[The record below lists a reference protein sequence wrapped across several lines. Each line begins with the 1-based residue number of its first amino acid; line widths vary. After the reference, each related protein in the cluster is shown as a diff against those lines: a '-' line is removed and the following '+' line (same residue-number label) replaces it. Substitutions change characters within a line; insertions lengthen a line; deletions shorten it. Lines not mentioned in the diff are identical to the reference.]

1 VALRDSV
8 DGFFAPQGVLATQ
21 LARYVPRAGQ
31 RAMAMEVADAVEY
44 GGQLVV
50 EAGTGIGKTY
60 AYLLP
65 LLLSGRRAMVS
76 TATKALQDQLF
87 GRDIPAIQALLPMRV
102 RVAALKG
109 RSSYLCLHRLEIAQQ
124 QDAFLA
130 EVSASLQTRLNTWA
144 GQTVQG
150 DIAELSGLED
160 DAPAVPWVTSTRDN
174 CLGSSCPRLSRCHV
188 NRARREA
195 MAADLV
201 VVNHHLFFAD
211 LQVRESG
218 VAELLPSV
226 GVVVFDEAHQLND
239 IGVQFLGQHLSTT
252 KLKHFLRDLERLIAL
267 LGMGWEQWRRQSE
280 VCAMRI
286 DILVEIGKP
295 IRGRSL
301 WEGAAPAG
309 INAPLW
315 EQVMEHLCTAWVA
328 LLLGLESV
336 APASPELQALHAR
349 GSALLSTLGIFSGH
363 ADSDRV
369 RWLEGGT
376 TLRLVTAPL
385 DIAAT
390 MEQRVLGPH
399 AAQSAR
405 AWIFTSATLGGDP
418 SLDWFTESCGL
429 TPTQIL
435 RIDSP
440 FDYAH
445 QAALYVPKEFPHPS
459 HATHSD
465 AVAALVAEAAQLLG
479 GRTLVLTTTLRAMR
493 AISDSL
499 NALLHGKPLRVLRQG
514 QIPKQSLLQQLEQAV
529 SAADGSGV
537 VLVASA
543 SFWEGVDVAGD
554 ALQLLVIDKLP
565 FTPPDDP
572 VMQARAAHLQKQGG
586 NAFKSLYLPQAA
598 VALRQGAGRLIRQES
613 DRGVL
618 VVCDPRLA
626 NAGYGKQ
633 LLKVLPP
640 MRLLGSGVEF
650 QDALRALTTASTTE
664 RHPCGRPC

>member
-1 VALRDSV
+1 MALRDSV
-8 DGFFAPQGVLATQ
+8 DGFFAPQGVLAGH
-21 LARYVPRAGQ
+21 LARYAPRAGQ
-31 RAMAMEVADAVEY
+31 RAMAMEVADAVEH

-65 LLLSGRRAMVS
+65 LLMSGRRAMVS
-76 TATKALQDQLF
+76 TATKALQDQLS
-87 GRDIPAIQALLPMRV
+87 GRDIPAIQALLPVRV

-130 EVSASLQTRLNTWA
+130 EVPASLQTRLNTWA

-174 CLGSSCPRLSRCHV
+174 CLGSVCPRLSRCHV

-252 KLKHFLRDLERLIAL
+252 KLMHFLRDLERLITR

-280 VCAMRI
+280 VCAMEI

-295 IRGRSL
+295 IRGRRL
-301 WEGAAPAG
+301 WDGAAPAG

-315 EQVMEHLCTAWVA
+315 AQVMEHLCTAWGA
-328 LLLGLESV
+328 LLFGLESV

-349 GSALLSTLGIFSGH
+349 GGALLATLQIFSGP
-363 ADSDRV
+363 ADSGQV
-369 RWLEGGT
+369 RWLEGGAA
-376 TLRLVTAPL
+376 LRLVTAPL

-390 MEQRVLGPH
+390 MQQRVLGPH
-399 AAQSAR
+399 ASQSGR
-405 AWIFTSATLGGDP
+405 AWIFTSATLGSDP
-418 SLDWFTESCGL
+418 SLEWFTASCGV
-429 TPTQIL
+429 TPTRIL

-440 FDYAH
+440 FDYAQ
-445 QAALYVPKEFPHPS
+445 QASLYVPKEFPHPS
-459 HATHSD
+459 HANHSD
-465 AVAALVAEAAQLLG
+465 AVAALVAGAAQVLG

-493 AISDSL
+493 AIADSL
-499 NALLHGKPLRVLRQG
+499 NALLHDKPLRVLRQG
-514 QIPKQSLLQQLEQAV
+514 QVPKQSLLQQLEQA
-529 SAADGSGV
+529 AWATDGTGV

-572 VMQARAAHLQKQGG
+572 VMQARVAQVQTQGG
-586 NAFKSLYLPQAA
+586 NAFKSLYLPHAA

-640 MRLLGSGVEF
+640 MRPLGSGAEF

-664 RHPCGRPC
+664 HHPCGRLC